1 MLEKLCEKVFGE
13 ANLNTIMLTL
23 LFIVIFIQAL
33 GKGGGKLLVELLK
46 RLLGHGGV
54 TVEVNQAKE
63 SPCKGD
69 PKKCPAHACS
79 VDPSLCPAHQAE
91 FERSLRNE
99 SEIKELWSA
108 HTDLRKELG
117 GKLDSLVAVN
127 QKILLALAMPLSKRQ
142 KLLEGD

>member
-1 MLEKLCEKVFGE
+1 MLDKLCEKVFVE
-13 ANLNTIMLTL
+13 ANLNTVILTF
-23 LFIVIFIQAL
+23 LFLVIFIQAL
-33 GKGGGKLLVELLK
+33 GKGGGKVLVELLK

-69 PKKCPAHACS
+69 PKNCPAHASS
-79 VDPSLCPAHQAE
+79 VNPSLCPAHQAE
-91 FERSLRNE
+91 YERSLRNE
-99 SEIKELWSA
+99 KEIKDLWTA
-108 HTDLRKELG
+108 QEELRKELSS
-117 GKLDSLVAVN
+117 KLDSLVAVN

>member
-1 MLEKLCEKVFGE
+1 MLDKLCEVFVE
-13 ANLNTIMLTL
+13 ANLNTVILTF
-23 LFIVIFIQAL
+23 LFLVIFIQAL
-33 GKGGGKLLVELLK
+33 GKGGGKVLVELLK

-69 PKKCPAHACS
+69 PKNCPAHASS

-91 FERSLRNE
+91 YERSLRNE
-99 SEIKELWSA
+99 KEIKDLWIA
-108 HTDLRKELG
+108 QEELRKELSS
-117 GKLDSLVAVN
+117 KLDSLVAVN

>member
-46 RLLGHGGV
+46 RLVGHGGV

-69 PKKCPAHACS
+69 PKNCPAHACS

-142 KLLEGD
+142 KLLDGE